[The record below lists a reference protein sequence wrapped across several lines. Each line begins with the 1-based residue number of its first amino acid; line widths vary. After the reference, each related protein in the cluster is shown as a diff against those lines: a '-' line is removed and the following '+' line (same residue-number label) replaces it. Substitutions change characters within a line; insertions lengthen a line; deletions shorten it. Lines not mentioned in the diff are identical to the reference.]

1 MENWLGWFVLII
13 FGAVVNLLIA
23 FVVFRALA
31 GPAGLP
37 REANTPSKTLYC
49 LLTII
54 PVAGVAGAP
63 FFIMPFVGPIFGTL
77 VSAFVA
83 PMMLAREFNVSQGT
97 AAKVIVPTV
106 AVVYLVSA
114 VILYFGIPMVMG

>member
-13 FGAVVNLLIA
+13 FGAVVNLGVA
-23 FVVFRALA
+23 FVVFRALS
-31 GPAGLP
+31 GFAGLP
-37 REANTPSKTLYC
+37 RQTNTPQKTLYC
-49 LLTII
+49 LVTII

-83 PMMLAREFNVSQGT
+83 PMMLAREFNVSQGD

-106 AVVYLVSA
+106 AAVYLVSA
-114 VILYFGIPMVMG
+114 VILYLGIPMLL